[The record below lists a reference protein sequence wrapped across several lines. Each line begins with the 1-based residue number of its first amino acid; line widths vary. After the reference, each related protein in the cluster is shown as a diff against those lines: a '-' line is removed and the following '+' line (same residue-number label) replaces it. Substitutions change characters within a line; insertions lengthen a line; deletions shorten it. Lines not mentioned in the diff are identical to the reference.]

1 MNKIKTCLKIAVLLF
16 FTSTYLQAQC
26 EVFKSE
32 ISDVQSY
39 MQQVSQLSDSLS
51 TSAEIASFDASITK
65 ARKNTK
71 TVMLLMGQAVNAADE
86 AVILASEAQYDSESC
101 GLAEVM
107 SYTID
112 AERHAIDS
120 RDFSTEAFENV
131 KNAAKAN
138 NLGNL
143 QYHMRIAQRLIQD
156 AQESADASVYAAD
169 NAHYSCSHDVAHVS
183 NEN

>member
-1 MNKIKTCLKIAVLLF
+1 MNKITTCIKVAVLF
-16 FTSTYLQAQC
+16 ITSTYVQAQC

-32 ISDVQSY
+32 IIDVQSY

-51 TSAEIASFDASITK
+51 TSAEIAAFDASFTK
-65 ARKNTK
+65 ARTNTK

-101 GLAEVM
+101 GLAEAI

-112 AERHAIDS
+112 AEKHAIDT
-120 RDFSTEAFENV
+120 RDFSAEAFENV
-131 KNAAKAN
+131 KSAAKAR

-143 QYHMRIAQRLIQD
+143 QYYMRIAQRLMKE
-156 AQESADASVYAAD
+156 ARESADASVYAAD
-169 NAHYSCSHDVAHVS
+169 NAHYSCSHNLDHVS
-183 NEN
+183 LER

>member
-1 MNKIKTCLKIAVLLF
+1 MSKIKTCLKVVVLLF
-16 FTSTYLQAQC
+16 TTTYVQAQC

-32 ISDVQSY
+32 ISDVQNY
-39 MQQVSQLSDSLS
+39 MQLVSKLSDSLG
-51 TSAEIASFDASITK
+51 SAVEIASFDASVTK

-71 TVMLLMGQAVNAADE
+71 SAMLLMGQAVNAADE
-86 AVILASEAQYDSESC
+86 AVLLASEAQYDSESC
-101 GLAEVM
+101 GLDEVI

-112 AERHAIDS
+112 AERHTIDS

-143 QYHMRIAQRLIQD
+143 QFHMRRAQRLMKE
-156 AQESADASVYAAD
+156 AQSSADSAVYAAD
-169 NAHYSCSHDVAHVS
+169 NAHYSCSHDVAHLS
-183 NEN
+183 FEN

>member
-1 MNKIKTCLKIAVLLF
+1 MITIKTYLKVVFLF
-16 FTSTYLQAQC
+16 FVSTYVQAQC

-32 ISDVQSY
+32 ISDVQRY
-39 MQQVSQLSDSLS
+39 MSQFSTLSDSLS
-51 TSAEIASFDASITK
+51 GPAEIAAFDASISK
-65 ARKNTK
+65 ARKNAK

-86 AVILASEAQYDSESC
+86 AVILASEAQYDSQTC
-101 GLAEVM
+101 GLEDTI

-143 QYHMRIAQRLIQD
+143 QFYMRKAQRLIKD

-169 NAHYSCSHDVAHVS
+169 NAHYSCSHDVAHLS
-183 NEN
+183 FEN

>member
-1 MNKIKTCLKIAVLLF
+1 MITIKTYLKVAVLF
-16 FTSTYLQAQC
+16 FTSTYIQAQC

-32 ISDVQSY
+32 ISDVQQY
-39 MQQVSQLSDSLS
+39 MTQFSQLSDSLS
-51 TSAEIASFDASITK
+51 TAVEIASFDASIST

-71 TVMLLMGQAVNAADE
+71 TAMLLIGQAVNAADE
-86 AVILASEAQYDSESC
+86 AVILASEAQYDSQTC
-101 GLAEVM
+101 GLEDAM

-112 AERHAIDS
+112 AERHTIDS

-143 QYHMRIAQRLIQD
+143 QYYMRKAQRLMKE
-156 AQESADASVYAAD
+156 AQSSADSAVYAAD
-169 NAHYSCSHDVAHVS
+169 NAHYSCSHDVAHLS
-183 NEN
+183 FDR

>member
-1 MNKIKTCLKIAVLLF
+1 MSKIKTYLKVVVLL
-16 FTSTYLQAQC
+16 FTSTYVQAQC

-32 ISDVQSY
+32 ISDVQNY
-39 MQQVSQLSDSLS
+39 MQLVSKLSDSLRS
-51 TSAEIASFDASITK
+51 DVEIASFDASVTK

-71 TVMLLMGQAVNAADE
+71 SAMLLMGQAVNAADE
-86 AVILASEAQYDSESC
+86 AVLLASEAQYDSERC
-101 GLAEVM
+101 GLDEVI

-131 KNAAKAN
+131 RNAAKAN

-143 QYHMRIAQRLIQD
+143 QFYMRKAQRLMKV

-169 NAHYSCSHDVAHVS
+169 NAHYSCSHNLDHASVDR
-183 NEN
+183 